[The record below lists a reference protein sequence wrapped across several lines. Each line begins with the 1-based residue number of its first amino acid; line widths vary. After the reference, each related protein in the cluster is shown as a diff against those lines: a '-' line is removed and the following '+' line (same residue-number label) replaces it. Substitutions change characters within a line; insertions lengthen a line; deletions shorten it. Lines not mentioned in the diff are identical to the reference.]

1 MSTELYF
8 SQPLGVSIERDVVS
22 APLLGLGVEGWMLL
36 ALSTSSR
43 VVNAPMGQFSAC
55 SLICVMETVRAGGYR
70 RLYDSSPLLIR

>member
-22 APLLGLGVEGWMLL
+22 APLLGLGVEGVD
-36 ALSTSSR
+36 
-43 VVNAPMGQFSAC
+43 VVSAVYILQG
-55 SLICVMETVRAGGYR
+55 SERSHGTVLCLFTHLCDGTARAGGYR